1 MAEKIIHEER
11 SAGTV
16 VSRVENDFHI
26 DPTSVSRSIFV
37 TGFQATTKSEDL
49 LIHFQRKKNGGGD
62 IDSVIISKRGA
73 AVITFDSPEVVKS
86 VVQREQEFQ
95 GVALI
100 VKPYEETMTKED
112 HNFEVF
118 ELVSAELCLETVELL
133 TREQTIT
140 LLKEIAGKTG
150 IEWIDSSECFIM
162 PGAFKQVEMSRTYLQ
177 QALNQTSPIHRFV
190 PDDLVEIESAQKLLQ
205 DVYQGR
211 HSFPQQSTGGNETF
225 QYGDTTQTQ
234 QNSSQILDT
243 AASFEAGSRVGEE
256 LRQARSAC
264 SELERR
270 LRNELAQ
277 IRQTLDNEV
286 RLRNV
291 REQELREKETVV
303 DKLKKTLGGEQQAR
317 ARVEQEL
324 RQELQKKKN
333 AIREQQ
339 RRLKY
344 EHQQK
349 TVLEERLRNFQLQI
363 VEERSRHAST
373 ERELE
378 SALSAAQEELAEYKQ
393 SQPELRQKLQVKENE
408 FREQQRRLEDEHQ
421 QRTVV
426 EERLS
431 NFQLQI
437 EEERNRHAST
447 ERELESGLAT
457 AQEALAEY
465 QRSQQELSQELQ
477 VKENAIREK
486 QRHLEDE
493 HQQRTV
499 VEERLRN
506 FQLQIEEE
514 RNRHASTERELSAAQ
529 EALAE
534 YQRRQ
539 PPIRSFIRKLHNP
552 QTPDNNIMKGV
563 SLADLTSKRMEG
575 LECWLEKD
583 DIIIDK
589 SNASR
594 SISVS
599 GFPSKTTANE
609 LVIHFQKRK
618 HGGGNIERIHITDN
632 GVAVI
637 VFDESAGPAIDS

>member
-190 PDDLVEIESAQKLLQ
+190 PDDLVE
-205 DVYQGR
+205 
-211 HSFPQQSTGGNETF
+211 QSTGGNETF

-243 AASFEAGSRVGEE
+243 AASFEGSRVGEE

-539 PPIRSFIRKLHNP
+539 PR
-552 QTPDNNIMKGV
+552 D
-563 SLADLTSKRMEG
+563 
-575 LECWLEKD
+575 W
-583 DIIIDK
+583 II
-589 SNASR
+589 
-594 SISVS
+594 
-599 GFPSKTTANE
+599 
-609 LVIHFQKRK
+609 
-618 HGGGNIERIHITDN
+618 
-632 GVAVI
+632 
-637 VFDESAGPAIDS
+637 